1 MENTLTLYV
10 RYLAK
15 PGCRETF
22 LRQLTTHG
30 VIDAIRRED
39 GYLRYD
45 YFLSVQ
51 NADEIL
57 LVEQWQTD
65 EKQQAHLRAPHMDR
79 LRRLK
84 SEYVADAQLG
94 RVHLD

>member
-10 RYLAK
+10 RYLSK

-30 VIDAIRRED
+30 IIDAIRRED
-39 GYLRYD
+39 GCLRYD

-57 LVEQWQTD
+57 LVEQWQT
-65 EKQQAHLRAPHMDR
+65 EEQQQAHLRAPHMDR

-84 SEYVADAQLG
+84 SEYVADARLG

>member
-22 LRQLTTHG
+22 LRQLTTQG

-39 GYLRYD
+39 GCLRYD

-57 LVEQWQTD
+57 LVEQWQT
-65 EKQQAHLRAPHMDR
+65 EEQQQAHLRAPQMDQ

-94 RVHLD
+94 RVRLD

>member
-39 GYLRYD
+39 GCLRYD

-57 LVEQWQTD
+57 LVEQWQT
-65 EKQQAHLRAPHMDR
+65 QAHQRIHLQQPHMAR
-79 LRRLK
+79 LRELK
-84 SEYVADAQLG
+84 AQYIDDTSMGKVQL
-94 RVHLD
+94 V

>member
-10 RYLAK
+10 RYLSK

-30 VIDAIRRED
+30 VIDAIRQED
-39 GYLRYD
+39 GCLRYD

-57 LVEQWQTD
+57 LVEQWET
-65 EKQQAHLRAPHMDR
+65 EEQQQIHLRTPHMDQ

>member
-30 VIDAIRRED
+30 VIDAIPPGGRLPCGMTISCPSRMPTRSSWWSSGRR
-39 GYLRYD
+39 RN
-45 YFLSVQ
+45 SSRP
-51 NADEIL
+51 
-57 LVEQWQTD
+57 TC
-65 EKQQAHLRAPHMDR
+65 APPTWTGCA
-79 LRRLK
+79 
-84 SEYVADAQLG
+84 S
-94 RVHLD
+94 

>member
-10 RYLAK
+10 RYRAT
-15 PGCRETF
+15 PGGRETF
-22 LRQLTTHG
+22 RRQLTTQG

-39 GYLRYD
+39 GCLRYD

>member
-39 GYLRYD
+39 GSCPSRMPTR
-45 YFLSVQ
+45 FCWWSSGRRR
-51 NADEIL
+51 NSSRP
-57 LVEQWQTD
+57 TC
-65 EKQQAHLRAPHMDR
+65 APPTWTNC
-79 LRRLK
+79 
-84 SEYVADAQLG
+84 AG
-94 RVHLD
+94 

>member
-39 GYLRYD
+39 GCLRYD
-45 YFLSVQ
+45 YYLSCQ
-51 NADEIL
+51 NEEEIL
-57 LVEQWQTD
+57 LLEEWESEAHQRLHMEQ
-65 EKQQAHLRAPHMDR
+65 EHMKR
-79 LRRLK
+79 LMDIK
-84 SEYVADAQLG
+84 NDCIAET
-94 RVHLD
+94 RVQKD

>member
-1 MENTLTLYV
+1 METTLTLYV

-15 PGCRETF
+15 PGCRESF
-22 LRQLTTHG
+22 LRQLTTEG
-30 VIDAIRRED
+30 IIDAIRRED
-39 GYLRYD
+39 GCLRYD

-57 LVEQWQTD
+57 LVEQWQT
-65 EKQQAHLRAPHMDR
+65 EEQQQIHLRTPHMDQ

-84 SEYVADAQLG
+84 SEYVADARLG
-94 RVHLD
+94 RVRLD

>member
-30 VIDAIRRED
+30 IIDAIRRED
-39 GYLRYD
+39 GCLRYD

-57 LVEQWQTD
+57 LVEQQ
-65 EKQQAHLRAPHMDR
+65 QQAHLRAPHMDQ

-84 SEYVADAQLG
+84 SEYVADARLG
-94 RVHLD
+94 RVRLD